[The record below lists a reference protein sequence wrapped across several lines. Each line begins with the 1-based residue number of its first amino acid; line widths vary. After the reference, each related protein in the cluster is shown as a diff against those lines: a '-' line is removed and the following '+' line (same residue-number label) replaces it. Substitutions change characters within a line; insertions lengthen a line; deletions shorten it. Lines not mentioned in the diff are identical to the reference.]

1 MQGMPFWNRLP
12 EGTIATSSGES
23 MSIIFELFKS
33 TGKKVCP
40 PFHVRKGN
48 CPLIVRTTS
57 EDLLT
62 ANVFGILKN
71 LDPKIWLRRLLGEA
85 IKGQDFSQH
94 SFEDLSF
101 EFWKKYRPPINRAT
115 REGVSEVDVTLSYKD
130 GVIFIEAKYL
140 APISQK
146 TTHDAD
152 RNQIIRYL
160 DLAAYHFLNYPG
172 SAIDFYLILIT
183 DTEEPPMVL
192 THYLLPKKLIEG
204 ISSGGLFGIRHH
216 LFDLLAEGTGWI
228 SWDNLNKILK
238 NTRDQ
243 FQTQV
248 EKHFL
253 DDLIL
258 YLTYKLREA
267 ERIRNER
274 KQLSLF

>member
-1 MQGMPFWNRLP
+1 
-12 EGTIATSSGES
+12 
-23 MSIIFELFKS
+23 MSIIFELYKS

-85 IKGQDFSQH
+85 IKGKDFSRH
-94 SFEDLSF
+94 TFENLSF

-140 APISQK
+140 ATIASK
-146 TTHDAD
+146 TTHDPD

-160 DLAAYHFLNYPG
+160 DLAAYHHLNYPG
-172 SAIDFYLILIT
+172 AVRDFYLILIMDT
-183 DTEEPPMVL
+183 DEPPRVL
-192 THYLLPKKLIEG
+192 THCLLPKKLIEEL
-204 ISSGGLFGIRHH
+204 SGPGLFGNRSDII
-216 LFDLLAEGTGWI
+216 DLLVKGTGWI
-228 SWDNLNKILK
+228 SWHNLNQLLK
-238 NTRDQ
+238 RTRDE
-243 FQTQV
+243 FGMA
-248 EKHFL
+248 ERRFL